1 MTAIHRAVTCGEVR
15 NILETNAELLGIDLS
30 SAEGLKNPSAVYQ
43 ALTERSFSSLA
54 EVKQAYKDAADAQAE
69 KEKSHGSGNG
79 SSNTGGGK
87 TGGGGS
93 VYVALP
99 PQIELAENNSGQ
111 GQGTTIRPTFSDMSG
126 FDWAKTAVETLC
138 AKGIVNGTGDGRFE
152 PAREVRREEFVKML
166 AVAFELPLTTDVEFA
181 DITAG
186 DWCAPYVGAAVRAG
200 FVCGMGEIF
209 GVGQNLSRQDAAVM
223 AARALRMEESDG
235 IAEFTDSAEIAD
247 YARSAVNALAQAG
260 ILQGAG
266 DGSFRPQGVLT
277 RAEAA
282 VILNRITGGVSK

>member
-1 MTAIHRAVTCGEVR
+1 
-15 NILETNAELLGIDLS
+15 
-30 SAEGLKNPSAVYQ
+30 
-43 ALTERSFSSLA
+43 
-54 EVKQAYKDAADAQAE
+54 
-69 KEKSHGSGNG
+69 
-79 SSNTGGGK
+79 
-87 TGGGGS
+87 
-93 VYVALP
+93 
-99 PQIELAENNSGQ
+99 
-111 GQGTTIRPTFSDMSG
+111 MSG

-181 DITAG
+181 DIAAG